1 MSAARGVAV
10 LLMALALN
18 ALEGAKG
25 NEVDYPAKWWKTANC
40 YADSGGTS
48 GRFAKY
54 RISF

>member
-40 YADSGGTS
+40 YADSGELLVGS
-48 GRFAKY
+48 PMQ
-54 RISF
+54 ISF